1 MNMKKVICFV
11 VFCIAALA
19 VTSCGEE
26 KRQKAEREFHET
38 MNNNDYETAYIKL
51 GEVRTY
57 CGIMTYEKCRNEVVR
72 KEATFLLSQ
81 EDEQSAK
88 RILYLLTQYFDS
100 YEKYNRLRLKEELF
114 EIAERLKN
122 EEAMKVLELSKEEK
136 EYI

>member
-1 MNMKKVICFV
+1 MKKVICFV

-26 KRQKAEREFHET
+26 KKWQKAEREFHEA

-57 CGIMTYEKCRNEVVR
+57 CDILTYKECRNEVVR
-72 KEATFLLSQ
+72 QEATFLLSQ
-81 EDEQSAK
+81 EDEQSAN

-100 YEKYNRLRLKEELF
+100 YEKYNRLRLKEVFF

-136 EYI
+136 EYIE